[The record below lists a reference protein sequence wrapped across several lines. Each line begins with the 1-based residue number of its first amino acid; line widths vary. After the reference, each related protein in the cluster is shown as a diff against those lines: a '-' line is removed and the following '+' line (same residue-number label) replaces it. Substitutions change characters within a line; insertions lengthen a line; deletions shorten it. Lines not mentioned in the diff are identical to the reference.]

1 MYREINLGN
10 YLPPITKETK
20 EFKQIVIGENP
31 EFNLLTG
38 EEGGHI
44 EDAFNDQ
51 FVMDSTEY
59 GVKRWEKILKIYP
72 GSEDTLLQ
80 RKFRILVY
88 LNRKIPYTYRVL
100 ENQLKTYFGDGN
112 YNIDLKHK
120 LYELNISIKTFD
132 YTLFET
138 VIEEINVMKP
148 CNLVFHS
155 TMISEVSSKLN
166 IGTATLCGETI
177 TVYPYQTKDIE
188 NNVKVEVGGA
198 LDTQYEIVT
207 VYPKEV

>member
-20 EFKQIVIGENP
+20 EFKEIVKTENP
-31 EFNLLTG
+31 EFNLLS
-38 EEGGHI
+38 GHI

-51 FVMDSTEY
+51 FIMDATEY

-72 GSEDTLLQ
+72 SVTDTLLN
-80 RKFRILVY
+80 RKYRILVY
-88 LNRKIPYTYRVL
+88 LNRKIPYTYRVML
-100 ENQLKTYFGDGN
+100 NQLVQFFGAENID
-112 YNIDLKHK
+112 IDLKHTIYK
-120 LYELNISIKTFD
+120 LNISIKTFD
-132 YTLFET
+132 YELFKT
-138 VIEEINVMKP
+138 AMDEINIMKP
-148 CNLVFHS
+148 CNLVFGS
-155 TMISEVSSKLN
+155 TMVAEVGSRLN
-166 IGTATLCGETI
+166 IGTTTLCGETI

-188 NNVKVEVGGA
+188 SNVKVEIANA